1 MSLGGVPAGSLAW
14 VLGKGKRCS
23 CSQHLDKFLS
33 VSSIY
38 RRPEGGGGRCTCVA
52 VPVGS

>member
-1 MSLGGVPAGSLAW
+1 MSLGGVATGSLAW

-23 CSQHLDKFLS
+23 CFQHLDKFLS

-38 RRPEGGGGRCTCVA
+38 RQCEGGGGRCACVA